1 MNLDC
6 YADVLGLDE
15 EKSVVKVQAGIRLKD
30 LNEWAAE
37 RGLTM
42 PNLGSI
48 DEQSVAGC
56 IATGT
61 HGSSI
66 RHGLLSEDVVALRI
80 VLGNGAVVWCD
91 GQRNPDLFRAAL
103 VSLGAL
109 GVVVEVEYRLVA
121 ATNIAWVQSVKRLDY
136 VLETWNAGL
145 WTQAEFTRVWWLPYT
160 ARAVVWHADKTAAPC
175 KLSNHGWYGSAVG
188 HHTYHV
194 LLWLAQ
200 YVPWLVPWIEWFVMG
215 MQHGFKLDSTT
226 SGVEE
231 QRNGLLLN
239 CLYSQFVNE
248 WALPLSRGPEAITR
262 LAAWL
267 HGDEQRSGIP
277 FSSKGIYVHCP
288 IEVRVSDTVRK
299 EAGPTPYLDY
309 SCRTEPTLYLNA
321 IMYRPYGLEPPSTER
336 YYQAFEWLMQDLG
349 GKPHWA
355 KNFLTVGRK
364 ELEGIYR
371 RDLTEWRKVRKE
383 VDPEGVFAGEWLRR
397 NVLEDNERG
406 RCEEMEVLRRKRR
419 SQGTEWIG
427 RQAFEVNAS
436 LLRSSSRS
444 SESSFDVLASAEAEV
459 STLFD
464 EYSDDGESTDGNG
477 CGEDRV
483 GNVSMTGAPAVFEK
497 T

>member
-1 MNLDC
+1 MVVGSAHSPSDLTLTSAWKMNLDC
-6 YADVLGLDE
+6 YADVLALDE
-15 EKSVVKVQAGIRLKD
+15 ERRVVRVRAGIRLKR

-42 PNLGSI
+42 PNLSCIDDQSI
-48 DEQSVAGC
+48 AGC
-56 IATGT
+56 FATGT

-66 RHGLLSEDVVALRI
+66 RHGILSEDVVALRI
-80 VLGNGAVVWCD
+80 VLGNGADVWCD
-91 GQRNPDLFRAAL
+91 GGRRNPDLFRAAL

-121 ATNIAWVQSVKRLDY
+121 ATNIAWTQSVKTLDH

-145 WTQAEFTRVWWLPYT
+145 WTRAEFTRVWWLPYT
-160 ARAVVWHADKTAAPC
+160 ARAIVWRADKTAEPC
-175 KLSNHGWYGSAVG
+175 RPLERDWCGGAVG
-188 HHTYHV
+188 YQTYHV

-200 YVPWLVPWIEWFVMG
+200 YMPQLVPWIEWFVMG
-215 MQHGFKLDSTT
+215 MQHGFKLDSTA

-248 WALPLSRGPEAITR
+248 WALPLSRGPEAISR

-277 FSSKGIYVHCP
+277 FSSKGVYVHCP
-288 IEVRVSDTVRK
+288 IEVRVSDTVRT
-299 EAGPTPYLDY
+299 EAGSTPYLDY

-336 YYQAFEWLMQDLG
+336 YYQSFEWLMQDLG

-364 ELEGIYR
+364 ELERMYD
-371 RDLTEWRKVRKE
+371 RDLADWRRVRRE

-397 NVLEDNERG
+397 NVLEDDERG

-427 RQAFEVNAS
+427 RQAFEVDAN
-436 LLRSSSRS
+436 LLRPSSTS
-444 SESSFDVLASAEAEV
+444 SESSFDLLVGAEAEA
-459 STLFD
+459 STLFE
-464 EYSDDGESTDGNG
+464 EYGW
-477 CGEDRV
+477 
-483 GNVSMTGAPAVFEK
+483 K
-497 T
+497 